1 VPHVRNLGHPLHAPG
16 EREAV
21 RPALPR
27 GRPNISHYR
36 SAHHTAQWRRSR
48 RERPG
53 PRKLRVQLHLPLG
66 HYLQPVD
73 SRPFLAGTSV
83 RATSAPPSARRLI
96 AYPPLQAYAEM
107 RIERPPEGRTCEKPA
122 RPNDR
127 ELKMDSA
134 ALGDGIV
141 DACLQFINPI
151 KSSFS
156 SLLSVELRRPCI
168 NSGRRLE
175 SADRCRVFCD

>member
-1 VPHVRNLGHPLHAPG
+1 AHPRRPVGLS
-16 EREAV
+16 EE
-21 RPALPR
+21 RPAL
-27 GRPNISHYR
+27 SE
-36 SAHHTAQWRRSR
+36 A
-48 RERPG
+48 
-53 PRKLRVQLHLPLG
+53 LV
-66 HYLQPVD
+66 
-73 SRPFLAGTSV
+73 
-83 RATSAPPSARRLI
+83 
-96 AYPPLQAYAEM
+96 AYGPLQAYAEM
-107 RIERPPEGRTCEKPA
+107 RIKRPTEGRTCEKPA

-156 SLLSVELRRPCI
+156 LLLSVEGLRPCI
-168 NSGRRLE
+168 DRERRLE